1 MTGPGGFIWRSGEEP
16 GLYRGKDIRE
26 ILEENGVK
34 QAAEFLEPIDPL
46 LRGDITEGHS
56 EVELDGRWLKTK
68 YVPILGKTGVDGT
81 DDPDNVTGVI
91 GLSIDNTEIHDTEL
105 ELQERQRQNRILQ
118 AQEQAAKAAS
128 KLKSEFLASM
138 SHEIRTPIAGVIGM
152 CEILLDTPLNDEQRE
167 FAEGIQRSANSLLTV
182 INDILV
188 GLVPVVTGD
197 VC

>member
-1 MTGPGGFIWRSGEEP
+1 MWRTREEP
-16 GLYRGKDIRE
+16 ELYRGKDIRE
-26 ILEENGVK
+26 IIEENTVTR
-34 QAAEFLEPIDPL
+34 AAEFLDPLDPL

-56 EVELDGRWLKTK
+56 EVELDGRWIKTK
-68 YVPILGKTGVDGT
+68 YVPILRKGADGQE
-81 DDPDNVTGVI
+81 DPDHVVGVI
-91 GLSIDNTEIHDTEL
+91 GLSMDNTEIHVTEL

-118 AQEQAAKAAS
+118 AEERAAKEAS

-188 GLVPVVTGD
+188 GFSLERINVGRKAD
-197 VC
+197 G

>member
-1 MTGPGGFIWRSGEEP
+1 MWRTREEP
-16 GLYRGKDIRE
+16 ELYRGKDIRE
-26 ILEENGVK
+26 IIEENTVTR
-34 QAAEFLEPIDPL
+34 AAEFLDPLDPL

-56 EVELDGRWLKTK
+56 EVELDGRWIKTK
-68 YVPILGKTGVDGT
+68 YVPILGKGADGQE
-81 DDPDNVTGVI
+81 DPDHVVGVI
-91 GLSIDNTEIHDTEL
+91 GLSMDNTEIHVTEL

-118 AQEQAAKAAS
+118 AEERAAKEAS

-188 GLVPVVTGD
+188 GFSRERINVGRGRLMVE
-197 VC
+197 